1 MKITITAADKSEE
14 KLFYACDEEEIKA
27 SKIGHMR
34 FDFGT
39 GRQFY
44 GSWFGTPSELND
56 DEFRTEFN
64 KLTKE
69 LRQGLL
75 KDRTAM
81 AKYISENPSLDLGSR
96 GNGYKV
102 QTDEHTYYLRC
113 KPQPGDYDCY
123 CLRKQLLLQILLLKR
138 ESINVSRHRNSL
150 IALMKNRIYQKALEF

>member
-1 MKITITAADKSEE
+1 MNITISAADKSEE
-14 KLFYACDEEEIKA
+14 KLFYACDEENILA
-27 SKIGHMR
+27 AKIGHMR

-44 GSWFGTPSELND
+44 GSWFETTSELND
-56 DEFRTEFN
+56 DEFKVEFN
-64 KLTKE
+64 ELTKE

-75 KDRTAM
+75 KDRKAM
-81 AKYISENPSLDLGSR
+81 AKYISENPSLSLGSR

-123 CLRKQLLLQILLLKR
+123 CFCYER
-138 ESINVSRHRNSL
+138 E
-150 IALMKNRIYQKALEF
+150 ALEQAMTEDMAEEEMGMEMN

>member
-1 MKITITAADKSEE
+1 MKIKITAADKSEE

-27 SKIGHMR
+27 AKIGHMR
-34 FDFGT
+34 FDFGN
-39 GRQFY
+39 GRAFY
-44 GSWFGTPSELND
+44 GSWFGCNVALND
-56 DEFRTEFN
+56 DEFRAEFN
-64 KLTKE
+64 ELTKE

-102 QTDEHTYYLRC
+102 QTNEHTYYLRC

-123 CLRKQLLLQILLLKR
+123 CFCYER
-138 ESINVSRHRNSL
+138 EP
-150 IALMKNRIYQKALEF
+150 LEQAMTEDMTEEEKIGMEMN

>member
-1 MKITITAADKSEE
+1 MKISITAADKNEE

-34 FDFGT
+34 FDFGN
-39 GRQFY
+39 GRAFY
-44 GSWFGTPSELND
+44 GSWFGGNVALND
-56 DEFRTEFN
+56 DEFRAEFN
-64 KLTKE
+64 EITKE

-81 AKYISENPSLDLGSR
+81 AKYISENPSLNLGSR

-123 CLRKQLLLQILLLKR
+123 CFCYER
-138 ESINVSRHRNSL
+138 EP
-150 IALMKNRIYQKALEF
+150 LEQAMTEDMAEEEKIGMEMN

>member
-34 FDFGT
+34 FDFGN
-39 GRQFY
+39 GRAFY
-44 GSWFGTPSELND
+44 GSWFGGNVALND

-64 KLTKE
+64 EITKK

-75 KDRTAM
+75 KDRTEM
-81 AKYISENPSLDLGSR
+81 GKFIRENPSLDLGSR

-123 CLRKQLLLQILLLKR
+123 CFCYERELLEQALS
-138 ESINVSRHRNSL
+138 ED
-150 IALMKNRIYQKALEF
+150 IAEEEKIGMEMNT